1 LPAKAAGQATTIL
14 DVLAPS
20 LASQLLQEAAS
31 RTTLNLKVP
40 SLASQLLQG
49 TGDKEDI
56 MRTILF
62 SSQTYDRDSFL
73 AAALPAG
80 IELHFQAAR
89 LSLDTVAL
97 AERHEV
103 VCAFINDDLSA
114 PVLERLAAGGTRL
127 IALRS
132 AGYNHVDL
140 AEAKRL
146 GLTIVRVPAYSPHA
160 VAEHAVALILAL
172 NRRLHRAYNRTRE
185 GDFTL
190 HGLTGFDLVGKTVG
204 VVGTGQIGATFARIM
219 HGFGCRLLAYDPFPN
234 PQVEALGARYLSLPQ
249 LLAES
254 QIVSLHCPL
263 NEQSKHLINGE
274 SLAHM
279 QRGAMLINTGRGG
292 LVDTPALIDALK
304 DGQLG
309 YLGLDVY
316 EEEAQLFFEDRS
328 DLPLQDD
335 VLARL
340 LTFPNVIITAHQ
352 AFLTREA
359 LGAIAATTLQNIAA
373 WAAGNI
379 QNQVDAG

>member
-1 LPAKAAGQATTIL
+1 
-14 DVLAPS
+14 
-20 LASQLLQEAAS
+20 
-31 RTTLNLKVP
+31 
-40 SLASQLLQG
+40 
-49 TGDKEDI
+49 
-56 MRTILF
+56 MRVIFF
-62 SSQTYDRDSFL
+62 SSQTYDRVSFTN
-73 AAALPAG
+73 APLPAG
-80 IELHFQAAR
+80 IELQFQPAR
-89 LSLDTVAL
+89 LNLDTVLL

-114 PVLERLAAGGTRL
+114 PVLERLAGGGTRL

-140 AEAKRL
+140 LAAKRL
-146 GLTIVRVPAYSPHA
+146 GLSVVRVPAYSPHA
-160 VAEHAVALILAL
+160 VAEHAVALILTL
-172 NRRLHRAYNRTRE
+172 NRCLHRAYNRTRD
-185 GDFTL
+185 GNFSL

-219 HGFGCRLLAYDPFPN
+219 TGFGCQLLAYDPYPN
-234 PQVEALGARYLSLPQ
+234 PEVEALGARYLPLAD
-249 LLAES
+249 LLARA
-254 QIVSLHCPL
+254 QIISLHCPL
-263 NEQSKHLINGE
+263 NEQSRHLINAR
-274 SLAHM
+274 SLAAM

-304 DGQLG
+304 SGQLG

-340 LTFPNVIITAHQ
+340 LTFPNVVITAHQ

-359 LGAIAATTLQNIAA
+359 LAAIATTTLDNIAA
-373 WAAGNI
+373 WAAGTPRNL
-379 QNQVDAG
+379 VDS

>member
-1 LPAKAAGQATTIL
+1 
-14 DVLAPS
+14 
-20 LASQLLQEAAS
+20 
-31 RTTLNLKVP
+31 
-40 SLASQLLQG
+40 
-49 TGDKEDI
+49 

-62 SSQTYDRDSFL
+62 SSQNYDRESFL
-73 AAALPAG
+73 GASLPAG
-80 IELHFQAAR
+80 IELQFQAAR

-114 PVLERLAAGGTRL
+114 PVLEQLAAGGTRL

-140 AEAKRL
+140 PAAQRL
-146 GLTIVRVPAYSPHA
+146 GLEVVRVPAYSPHA

-204 VVGTGQIGATFARIM
+204 IVGTGQIGATFARIM
-219 HGFGCRLLAYDPFPN
+219 AGFGCQLLAYDPFPN
-234 PQVEALGARYLSLPQ
+234 PAVEALGARYLELPQ
-249 LLAES
+249 LLAQA
-254 QIVSLHCPL
+254 QIISLHCPL
-263 NEQSKHLINGE
+263 NDHSRYLINQE
-274 SLAHM
+274 TLAHM
-279 QRGAMLINTGRGG
+279 QPGAMLINTGRGG

-304 DGQLG
+304 SSQLG

-340 LTFPNVIITAHQ
+340 LTFPNVIVTAHQ
-352 AFLTREA
+352 AFLTHEA
-359 LGAIAATTLQNIAA
+359 LAAIAETTLHNIAS
-373 WAAGNI
+373 WAAGQA
-379 QNQVDAG
+379 QNRVLG

>member
-1 LPAKAAGQATTIL
+1 MLGAPNKDAA
-14 DVLAPS
+14 
-20 LASQLLQEAAS
+20 
-31 RTTLNLKVP
+31 
-40 SLASQLLQG
+40 
-49 TGDKEDI
+49 

-62 SSQTYDRDSFL
+62 SSQNYDRESFL
-73 AAALPAG
+73 GAQLPAG
-80 IELHFQAAR
+80 IELQFQAAR
-89 LSLDTVAL
+89 LSLDTAAL

-114 PVLERLAAGGTRL
+114 PVLEQLAAGGTRL

-140 AEAKRL
+140 SAAQRL
-146 GLTIVRVPAYSPHA
+146 GLDVVRVPAYSPHA

-204 VVGTGQIGATFARIM
+204 IVGTGQIGATFARIM
-219 HGFGCRLLAYDPFPN
+219 AGFGCQLLAYDPFPN
-234 PQVEALGARYLSLPQ
+234 PAVEALGARYLDLPE
-249 LLAES
+249 LLAQS
-254 QIVSLHCPL
+254 QIISLHCPL
-263 NEQSKHLINGE
+263 TEDSRYLINQQ

-279 QRGAMLINTGRGG
+279 QPGAMLINTGRGG
-292 LVDTPALIDALK
+292 LVDTPALIEALK
-304 DGQLG
+304 SGQLG

-340 LTFPNVIITAHQ
+340 LTFPNAIVTAHQ

-359 LGAIAATTLQNIAA
+359 LAAIAETTLHNIAS
-373 WAAGNI
+373 WATGQP
-379 QNQVDAG
+379 QNRVHG

>member
-1 LPAKAAGQATTIL
+1 
-14 DVLAPS
+14 
-20 LASQLLQEAAS
+20 
-31 RTTLNLKVP
+31 
-40 SLASQLLQG
+40 
-49 TGDKEDI
+49 

-62 SSQTYDRDSFL
+62 SSQNYDRESFL
-73 AAALPAG
+73 DAPLPAG
-80 IELHFQAAR
+80 IELQFQAAR
-89 LSLDTVAL
+89 LSLDTAPL

-114 PVLERLAAGGTRL
+114 PVLEQLAAGGTRL

-140 AEAKRL
+140 PAAKRL
-146 GLTIVRVPAYSPHA
+146 GLDVVRVPAYSPHA

-219 HGFGCRLLAYDPFPN
+219 AGFGCQLLAYDPYPN
-234 PQVEALGARYLSLPQ
+234 PAVQALGARYMELPE
-249 LLAES
+249 LLAQA
-254 QIVSLHCPL
+254 QIISLHCPL
-263 NEQSKHLINGE
+263 TDASRYLINPQ
-274 SLAHM
+274 SLAQM
-279 QRGAMLINTGRGG
+279 QPGAMLINTGRGG
-292 LVDTPALIDALK
+292 LVDTPALIEALK
-304 DGQLG
+304 SGQLG

-340 LTFPNVIITAHQ
+340 LTFPNVIVTAHQ

-359 LGAIAATTLQNIAA
+359 LAAIADTTLHNIAS
-373 WAAGNI
+373 WIAGQP
-379 QNQVDAG
+379 QNLVHG

>member
-1 LPAKAAGQATTIL
+1 
-14 DVLAPS
+14 
-20 LASQLLQEAAS
+20 
-31 RTTLNLKVP
+31 
-40 SLASQLLQG
+40 
-49 TGDKEDI
+49 
-56 MRTILF
+56 MRAILF

-73 AAALPAG
+73 AAQQPTGL
-80 IELHFQAAR
+80 ELHFQPAR

-103 VCAFINDDLSA
+103 VCPFINDDLSA
-114 PVLERLAAGGTRL
+114 PVLEQLAAGGTQL

-140 AEAKRL
+140 LAAKRL
-146 GLTIVRVPAYSPHA
+146 GLEVVRVPAYSPHA

-185 GDFTL
+185 GDFSL

-204 VVGTGQIGATFARIM
+204 VIGTGQIGATFARIM
-219 HGFGCRLLAYDPFPN
+219 AGFGCELLAYDPFPN
-234 PQVEALGARYLSLPQ
+234 PEVVALGARYLSLREVLEQ
-249 LLAES
+249 S
-254 QIVSLHCPL
+254 RIISLHCPL
-263 NEQSKHLINGE
+263 TAESKHLINRD
-274 SLAHM
+274 SLAHL
-279 QRGAMLINTGRGG
+279 QPGAMLINTGRGG

-304 DGQLG
+304 EGQLG

-340 LTFPNVIITAHQ
+340 LTFPNVIVTAHQ
-352 AFLTREA
+352 AFLTHEA
-359 LGAIAATTLQNIAA
+359 LGAIAETTLGNIAD
-373 WAAGNI
+373 WAAGKVRNR
-379 QNQVDAG
+379 V

>member
-1 LPAKAAGQATTIL
+1 
-14 DVLAPS
+14 
-20 LASQLLQEAAS
+20 
-31 RTTLNLKVP
+31 
-40 SLASQLLQG
+40 
-49 TGDKEDI
+49 
-56 MRTILF
+56 MRTLLF

-73 AAALPAG
+73 AAAQSGAN
-80 IELHFQAAR
+80 ELHFQAAR

-97 AERHEV
+97 AEHFEV

-114 PVLERLAAGGTRL
+114 PVLEKLAVGGTRL

-140 AEAKRL
+140 AAAHRL
-146 GLTIVRVPAYSPHA
+146 GLSIVRVPAYSPHA

-190 HGLTGFDLVGKTVG
+190 HGLTGFDLYGKTVG
-204 VVGTGQIGATFARIM
+204 VVGTGQIGATFAKIM
-219 HGFGCRLLAYDPFPN
+219 AGFGCQLLAYDPYPN
-234 PQVEALGARYLSLPQ
+234 PQVEALGGRYLPLPE
-249 LLAES
+249 LLAQS
-254 QIVSLHCPL
+254 HIISLHCPL
-263 NEQSKHLINGE
+263 TADSKHLINSQ
-274 SLAHM
+274 SLADL
-279 QRGAMLINTGRGG
+279 QPGAMLINTGRGA
-292 LVDTPALIDALK
+292 LVDTPALIEALK
-304 DGQLG
+304 TGQLG

-340 LTFPNVIITAHQ
+340 LTFPNVIVTAHQ

-359 LGAIAATTLQNIAA
+359 LAAIAATTLQNIAD
-373 WAAGNI
+373 WAAGTP
-379 QNQVDAG
+379 QNRVEG